1 MTPPIGTQKVIF
13 IGNAHLVRQRVQ
25 YYDPTS
31 DTFLPWS
38 GPGTVSI
45 CTSSSDSAGVTTYTP
60 IAGMG
65 PFNLIQGLNGILY
78 YEIPTSVVALL
89 NTDAYINSVVYQVVI
104 AGNSQ
109 ELQSVQPLFVSP
121 SRFPQPS

>member
-13 IGNAHLVRQRVQ
+13 IGNAHLVRQEVR

-31 DTFLPWS
+31 NTFLPWS

-45 CTSSSDSAGVTTYTP
+45 CTATVDSAGVTTYTP

-78 YEIPTSVVALL
+78 YELPTSVVALL
-89 NTDAYINSVVYQVVI
+89 NTDAFINSVVYQVVI
-104 AGNSQ
+104 AGNSN